1 MLDINFSLS
10 LLPLPLSPPSLSLLL
25 PSPPSLSPLSS
36 LLSPPSP
43 LSLSPSQAIKAKNI
57 TEGIIGKDVSTGP
70 TITQYE
76 PYNFPEGTV
85 ELIMC
90 GQLVLY

>member
-1 MLDINFSLS
+1 MLDISFSLFLPLSS
-10 LLPLPLSPPSLSLLL
+10 LLPLSPPLL
-25 PSPPSLSPLSS
+25 PLPP
-36 LLSPPSP
+36 LLSPPSLPP